1 MNILV
6 SHLLYQIHPFKLN
19 SSPIIT
25 NTTTDRPDTNK
36 NDYIRFSCSAI
47 ASKKVNMVLVLV
59 LSGKYIVSV
68 ITGIPLKWI
77 KYQVVSIVP
86 GIFQVFWLVQ

>member
-1 MNILV
+1 
-6 SHLLYQIHPFKLN
+6 
-19 SSPIIT
+19 
-25 NTTTDRPDTNK
+25 
-36 NDYIRFSCSAI
+36 
-47 ASKKVNMVLVLV
+47 MVLVLV

-86 GIFQVFWLVQ
+86 GIFQVFWPVQLKKRLN